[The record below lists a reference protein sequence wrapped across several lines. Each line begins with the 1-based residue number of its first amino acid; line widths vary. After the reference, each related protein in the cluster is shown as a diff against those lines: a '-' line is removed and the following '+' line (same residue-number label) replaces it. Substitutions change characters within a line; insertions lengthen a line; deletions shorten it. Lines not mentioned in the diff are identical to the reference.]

1 MWKNCG
7 CVERGQTARTPALR
21 SYYSQDTG
29 AENQYSPSHTH
40 THTNARTHI
49 HTLAHTHTHC
59 ETVDDCL
66 YNQLIRKSC
75 VSVCSQY
82 LETVLKIHRRDVCLT
97 QLIICVREITL
108 AVLKHSKPANTAIS
122 PNVYKSTCSDWE
134 NCQITVS
141 NHNNKHKK
149 WGCSNIKAVKQHL
162 YD

>member
-1 MWKNCG
+1 M
-7 CVERGQTARTPALR
+7 CVEKLWMCRERADSEDASVEIILQSRHR
-21 SYYSQDTG
+21 SRKPVFTFT
-29 AENQYSPSHTH
+29 HTH

-97 QLIICVREITL
+97 QLIICVRKITL

-122 PNVYKSTCSDWE
+122 PNVYKLTCSDWE

-149 WGCSNIKAVKQHL
+149 MGLLKH
-162 YD
+162 